1 MVKNVLRFI
10 LLPYLKEAVL
20 LFEEGGSI
28 EAIDKTLLNFGMP
41 MGAFTLI
48 DTVGV
53 DIGSSVA
60 TILNN
65 AYGER
70 MSTSALMQ
78 DMVTKKWLGKK
89 TQLGF
94 YNYIPDKPIVN
105 QDIAIL
111 QKGNNPISEE
121 NIITRTMMI
130 MINEAARCLEEDVVA
145 NARYL
150 DMAMVMGTGFPA
162 FRGGLLRYAD
172 TLGSASILKSLNK
185 LQSVH
190 GERFAPSSLIKD
202 MAQNNDTF
210 YGGAS

>member
-1 MVKNVLRFI
+1 RV
-10 LLPYLKEAVL
+10 LLPYLQEAVL
-20 LFEEGGSI
+20 IFEEGGDIKS
-28 EAIDKTLLNFGMP
+28 IDKTLFDFGMP

-70 MSTSALMQ
+70 MSVSTLMQ
-78 DMVTKKWLGKK
+78 EMLTKKWLGKK
-89 TQLGF
+89 VQLGF
-94 YNYIPDKPIVN
+94 YDYKPAIPIVN

-111 QKGNNPISEE
+111 QKGSDKISQEK
-121 NIITRTMMI
+121 IITRTMMI
-130 MINEAARCLEEDVVA
+130 MINEASRCLEEDIVD

-172 TLGSASILKSLNK
+172 TLGAKVILDSLNE
-185 LQSVH
+185 LQDIH
-190 GERFAPSSLIKD
+190 GKRFVPSQLLEE
-202 MAQNNDTF
+202 MAKNNDTF
-210 YGGAS
+210 YGGVL